1 MPEIAPGPPGDPLL
15 GHLRPFRR
23 DVLGLLT
30 RAARDHGDVVR
41 FRIGPMV
48 VHLVNHPDHVT
59 HVLQRRAKAYDKAT
73 RSTAALRAI
82 AGTSLLTANGEAW
95 QTRRRL
101 MQPVFHRKKVCDS
114 VPTIVAAIDARLR
127 RWQPGGTIDL
137 ASEMMQLAFDVAG
150 AAILG
155 VDVGGEAASL
165 EADIGDL
172 LAQVFDRWG
181 RVLPLPWWVPTAG
194 HRRFA
199 QALARVD
206 RVVAGI
212 VAHHRTHPEG
222 RPPLLAQLMDARDP
236 VSGAPFTDAELRHE
250 VITMLLAGHETTA
263 SALAWTFAL
272 LAQHPSVA
280 DRLQAELEVV
290 LGSRT
295 PARDDLPALPFT
307 TQVIH
312 EAMRL
317 YPPIW
322 AIERRACEDDT
333 LGGFVIPAG
342 SSVVISPYVL
352 HRHPAFWPD
361 AERFDPGRFASQ
373 HGHAAYLPF
382 GAGPRYCIGAEFGM
396 TEARLVVAM
405 TLQRWRLSM
414 AGGALPTPQPGLTL
428 RVRGGLPMQ
437 VTPR

>member
-23 DVLGLLT
+23 DVLGLLLG
-30 RAARDHGDVVR
+30 AAREHGDVVR

-48 VHLVNHPDHVT
+48 VHLVNHPDHVA
-59 HVLQRRAKAYDKAT
+59 HVLQRRAKSYDKNT

-82 AGTSLLTANGEAW
+82 AGTSLLTANGEPW
-95 QTRRRL
+95 QMRRRL
-101 MQPVFHRKKVCDS
+101 MQPAFHRKQVTES
-114 VPTIVAAIDARLR
+114 VPTIVAAIDARLQQ
-127 RWQPGGTIDL
+127 WQAGTTLDL
-137 ASEMMQLAFDVAG
+137 ASEMMQIAFDAAG
-150 AAILG
+150 SAILG

-165 EADIGDL
+165 EADIGEL
-172 LAQVFDRWG
+172 LTQVFERWG

-194 HRRFA
+194 HRRFG

-212 VAHHRTHPEG
+212 VAYHRAHPEG
-222 RPPLLAQLMDARDP
+222 RPPLLAHLMDARDP

-263 SALAWTFAL
+263 SALTWTFAL
-272 LAQHPSVA
+272 LAQHPAVA
-280 DRLQAELEVV
+280 DRVRAEIDDR
-290 LGSRT
+290 LGSRP
-295 PARDDLPALPFT
+295 PARDDLPALTYT

-322 AIERRACEDDT
+322 AIERRACDDDSI
-333 LGGFVIPAG
+333 GGFTIPAG
-342 SSVVISPYVL
+342 SSVIISPYVL
-352 HRHPAFWPD
+352 HRHPSFWPD
-361 AERFDPGRFASQ
+361 AERFDPDRFTGAP
-373 HGHAAYLPF
+373 GPAAYLPF

-405 TLQRWRLSM
+405 VMQRWRLSP
-414 AGGALPTPQPGLTL
+414 ASHEAPVPQPGLTL
-428 RVRGGLPMQ
+428 RVRGGLTMMLA
-437 VTPR
+437 PR

>member
-1 MPEIAPGPPGDPLL
+1 MPERAPGPPGDPFF

-41 FRIGPMV
+41 FRLGPMV

-82 AGTSLLTANGEAW
+82 AGTSLLTANGEPW
-95 QTRRRL
+95 QMRRRL
-101 MQPVFHRKKVCDS
+101 MQPAFHRQQVAES
-114 VPTIVAAIDARLR
+114 VPAIVAAIDARLR
-127 RWQPGGTIDL
+127 RWQPGTIVDL
-137 ASEMMQLAFDVAG
+137 ASEMMQIAFDVAG

-155 VDVGGEAASL
+155 VDVGAEAASL
-165 EADIGDL
+165 EADIGEL

-181 RVLPLPWWVPTAG
+181 RVLPLPWWLPTPA
-194 HRRFA
+194 HHRFA
-199 QALARVD
+199 SALARVD
-206 RVVAGI
+206 RVVARI
-212 VAHHRTHPEG
+212 VAHHRDHPEG
-222 RPPLLAQLMDARDP
+222 RPALLAQLMDARDP
-236 VSGAPFTDAELRHE
+236 VSGAPFTDAELGHE

-263 SALAWTFAL
+263 SALTWTFAL
-272 LAQHPSVA
+272 LAQHPAVA
-280 DRLQAELEVV
+280 ERVRTELDAA

-295 PARDDLPALPFT
+295 PARADLPALTYT
-307 TQVIH
+307 THVIH

-322 AIERRACEDDT
+322 AIERRACDDDT
-333 LGGFVIPAG
+333 IAGFAIPAG

-352 HRHPAFWPD
+352 HRHPAFWPEP
-361 AERFDPGRFASQ
+361 ERFEPDRFTGAN
-373 HGHAAYLPF
+373 GAAVYLPF

-405 TLQRWRLSM
+405 VMQRWRLSL
-414 AGGALPTPQPGLTL
+414 AGHESPVPQPGLTL
-428 RVRGGLPMQ
+428 RVRGGLPM
-437 VTPR
+437 TLSPR